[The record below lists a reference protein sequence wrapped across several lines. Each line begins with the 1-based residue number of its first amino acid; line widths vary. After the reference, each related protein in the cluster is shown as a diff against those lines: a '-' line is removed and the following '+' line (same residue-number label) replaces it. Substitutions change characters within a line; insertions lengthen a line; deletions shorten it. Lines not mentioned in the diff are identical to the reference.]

1 MISIHKAF
9 LKIQLS
15 NLSGEGVVG
24 VNYGDP
30 TSFATPHVKFFSPML
45 WLNIMSIFMRKQML
59 REVK

>member
-24 VNYGDP
+24 VVMEIP
-30 TSFATPHVKFFSPML
+30 LLSKMVSFATPHVQFFSY
-45 WLNIMSIFMRKQML
+45 
-59 REVK
+59 